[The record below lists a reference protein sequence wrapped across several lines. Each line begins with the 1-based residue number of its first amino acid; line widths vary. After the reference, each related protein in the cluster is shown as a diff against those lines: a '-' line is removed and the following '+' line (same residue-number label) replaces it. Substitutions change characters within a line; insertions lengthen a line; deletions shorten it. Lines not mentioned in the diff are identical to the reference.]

1 MFALTHI
8 AIEQRHLAYKSP
20 SVLMRVDT
28 IRGSYIENIILL
40 DAMSL
45 EHKNYNHIDAN
56 SDC

>member
-8 AIEQRHLAYKSP
+8 AIEQRYLAYKSP

-28 IRGSYIENIILL
+28 IRGRYIENIILL

-45 EHKNYNHIDAN
+45 EHEKL
-56 SDC
+56 

>member
-8 AIEQRHLAYKSP
+8 AIERRYLAYKSP

-45 EHKNYNHIDAN
+45 EHKKL
-56 SDC
+56 